1 MGSVCGGGAW
11 LYELLMVVSC
21 SGDGGGSV
29 GGEGR
34 VHLQHPA
41 PHRQR
46 PLAAA
51 GVPYRRH
58 PQQAAGGHQ
67 APRPPPKPCTLP
79 LLLQVFRID
88 AIPSKQLETI
98 KEWLTSVKIKYYES
112 KLNLAWKPVLKNIMA
127 DPEGFVANGV
137 CVCVCGGLCGGGAE
151 PGMEAHAQT
160 HHGKPRTQVC
170 GLP

>member
-1 MGSVCGGGAW
+1 MCI
-11 LYELLMVVSC
+11 C
-21 SGDGGGSV
+21 ST
-29 GGEGR
+29 
-34 VHLQHPA
+34 QHRTANGPW
-41 PHRQR
+41 
-46 PLAAA
+46 
-51 GVPYRRH
+51 
-58 PQQAAGGHQ
+58 
-67 APRPPPKPCTLP
+67 
-79 LLLQVFRID
+79 LLQVFRID